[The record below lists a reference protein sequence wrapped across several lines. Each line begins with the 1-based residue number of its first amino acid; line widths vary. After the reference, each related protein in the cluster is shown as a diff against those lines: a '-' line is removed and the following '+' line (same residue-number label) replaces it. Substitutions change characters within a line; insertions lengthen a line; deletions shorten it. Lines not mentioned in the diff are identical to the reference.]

1 MFANYNYDEFPLVK
15 VTFTGTIQSEIDFT
29 LFKEQ
34 WLKLYDDEIDFQ
46 FEFDMKDIGMINPN
60 YSYKMATFISD
71 LKKRPRQYLT
81 HSTIL
86 NVNSFTKYLL
96 WIVFKIQSPVAPVEI
111 VYMDGSRSTVTP

>member
-15 VTFTGTIQSEIDFT
+15 VTFTGSIQSEMDFT

-34 WLKLYDDEIDFQ
+34 WL
-46 FEFDMKDIGMINPN
+46 
-60 YSYKMATFISD
+60 
-71 LKKRPRQYLT
+71 KRPRQYLT

-111 VYMDGSRSTVTP
+111 VYMDGSRSTVVP